1 MATLDYMKFFIRI
14 TPFWIIDMAN
24 LLIKVKVKDY
34 KHKIQIL
41 EGEIYKLILSKCINV
56 KHFSW
61 ETEKNFCEY
70 PNARSFCKDKDKNNV
85 IREKG
90 PTLKNIILQPTLR
103 CVSPIF
109 IQSLEKILEITL
121 NNKLN
126 RYIDWQEWEKCL
138 NIKKFHTLENLVE
151 NIRD

>member
-14 TPFWIIDMAN
+14 TPFWIVDMAN

-70 PNARSFCKDKDKNNV
+70 PNARSFCK
-85 IREKG
+85 
-90 PTLKNIILQPTLR
+90 Q
-103 CVSPIF
+103 SA
-109 IQSLEKILEITL
+109 SLENILEITL

-138 NIKKFHTLENLVE
+138 NIKRFPHLGKIWWKT
-151 NIRD
+151 IGD

>member
-70 PNARSFCKDKDKNNV
+70 PNARSFCKDKDKKSLINFIKNQNNLQSLFLDFNNV
-85 IREKG
+85 KD
-90 PTLKNIILQPTLR
+90 T
-103 CVSPIF
+103 
-109 IQSLEKILEITL
+109 
-121 NNKLN
+121 
-126 RYIDWQEWEKCL
+126 
-138 NIKKFHTLENLVE
+138 
-151 NIRD
+151 